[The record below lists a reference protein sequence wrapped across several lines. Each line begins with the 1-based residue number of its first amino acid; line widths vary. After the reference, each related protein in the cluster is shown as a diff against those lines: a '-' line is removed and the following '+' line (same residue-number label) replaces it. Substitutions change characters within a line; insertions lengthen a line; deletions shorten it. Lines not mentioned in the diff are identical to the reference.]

1 MRTFNTNYNY
11 PFLSG
16 GGELG
21 ELIRTYD
28 WSTSPLGTPD
38 QWPTSLRTLVNM
50 MLTSRFPMLIFWGPE
65 LITFYNDAFRPSLG
79 DNGKHPSSLGQRGE
93 QSWAESWPVI
103 GPMIYTIMAGGDA
116 VWFEDQKLP
125 LYRDGQMGY
134 AYWTYSF
141 SPLIGDTDSV
151 NGVLVTCSETTK
163 AVESLQQ
170 LNETNAELKQSLE
183 QNIALREEQHASQQ
197 QTKESEAK
205 FRTLVEQAP
214 IAACLFIGREL
225 RIEIANQIMLRFWGK
240 DASILGLPLEKAL
253 PELKS
258 QPFLKILDDVFTSGT
273 TYEACDTRV
282 ELMVDNHLGAY
293 YFDLTYK
300 PLYDADGNV
309 YAIMA
314 MAIDVTKPVQS
325 RITLE
330 ENEARLQELSM
341 DLERQVQERTQQ
353 LENSVQELKRSNE
366 NLQQFAYIASHDL
379 QEPLRKVQQFGDL
392 LKNQYIDT
400 LGDGAIYLERM
411 QSAASRMS
419 TLIRDLLSYSRIS
432 TRQDHTTLV
441 SLQQVVT
448 MVLVDL
454 ELRIQE
460 TGALVEVE
468 GLPEIYGDQAQ
479 LEQLFMNLINNALK
493 FHKPKTRPVVT
504 IRVQTLPSVK
514 LPASIKL
521 ARPTLAY
528 HRIDIA
534 DNGIGFDEKYLNRIF
549 QVFQR
554 LHGKSEFAGTGIG
567 LAICEKVVFNHGGAI
582 TARSKSGQGATFSVY
597 LPV

>member
-273 TYEACDTRV
+273 TYEARDTRV

-468 GLPEIYGDQAQ
+468 GLPEVYGDQAQ

-514 LPASIKL
+514 LSSSIKL